1 MILKFKLNLNIE
13 ILNIISN
20 LSKNFADFF
29 LTKLFI
35 FLLLKT
41 NDYTKE
47 DY

>member
-1 MILKFKLNLNIE
+1 MVLKFKLNSNIE
-13 ILNIISN
+13 IPNIIDN
-20 LSKNFADFF
+20 LSKNFSDLF

-41 NDYTKE
+41 NDYIKE